1 MKIKMH
7 KMASTVMLIL
17 IIIANY
23 SSYTTELDP
32 IDHTDDLLPNE
43 QISSQTLFVDPQ
55 IVTAA
60 GQKISE
66 LSIIVST
73 YEDSFRT
80 VEERLQSI
88 ENISIRQDFPA
99 FNQIVIQIKTNS
111 ISILESIAGIKGIYL
126 NTAQKITSISKITPS
141 SSTDLLEEQ
150 NKDSIFGYNVS
161 KFLQTDELSSLT
173 GLNDSQL
180 QGKNTVVAIIDA
192 GIDYLLEDMDYF
204 EGLEGIN
211 ENISDYMTDFQE
223 NFLGFNMLNQNISF
237 NVLGAVS
244 MVPYEPLAY
253 TDFRGTGTN
262 FAGLIGGTGE
272 NISVHND
279 PLNLNSTV
287 NINYTG
293 IAPECQLLNVKV
305 LDSLGFTYYSF
316 ILSGL
321 NWALER
327 DADIA
332 FIPWSFP
339 GFADDPICQA
349 VDRLNKEGI
358 IVVTA
363 VGDDG
368 PAYTSVFSPAQA
380 KTAIRVGAYDQY
392 QQKISNFSSR
402 GPTSDMRT
410 AVDLSAPA
418 INIAGPSTSLAYDS
432 NNQSLTLFNS
442 SKSSAAIVVGAIAIL
457 IGIFPSIT
465 PEMVKIALMKT
476 ATPLS
481 SYANPNEEGFG
492 LLNLAGAI
500 NFLQQYYESD
510 EFPDRVL
517 TVNPYPGM
525 ITNID
530 ILEVKE
536 NLNLYN
542 SSQDIN
548 LFAITGNQAL
558 MTALVCMNLTQL
570 QGLENGSIPDIHL
583 PLNIFGFSFNET
595 YISFLELDVERE
607 MDVMFKTTDPS
618 FYSRY
623 SSVLSY
629 QDEIFITISIESWSY
644 IYDSTVPDYNPG
656 FPIDPESPELPE
668 NITAWEDFD
677 FSQINNTE
685 YWTEQFGFNY
695 TGRVP
700 VFKFNFGF
708 INYGARHFDNL
719 TLHSSFKSDLYLNE
733 QGITDYNEMNS
744 MPTDILDAGID
755 DIWEYDAEKE
765 MFLVHDQYTQGEN
778 ASYEWTSLLFNS
790 TTHSLIGYEINE
802 TNDIFNSLFATT
814 IPEYSNGISNKVNL
828 NQTDMGFK
836 AAWLID
842 ESLMPGES
850 QIFSANYVVSK
861 GFSLNDSKNAAFQSL
876 DFIFNNVSDIIIED
890 LAIIRTR
897 SQRMISID
905 EKYNSEIV
913 LLNLGNVVLNSTEIY
928 FTSNFSSTEFEEE
941 IFSKVYTIP
950 QIAPYEIRRFNARW
964 VPIFIGI
971 YEISWRIGGFAELM
985 SIIDDSPINNFQ
997 GRFAIVYDNTPLI
1010 PFLDDLILITPN
1022 IFPVAPFVIL
1032 HPLDIAMTNLT
1043 IISPIKFQNFTTAI
1057 EGKFGSFLT
1066 VDILEK
1072 DTVSTYSKVDL
1083 QIMVPMAY
1091 QPDVIAINLHILN
1104 QEIGFDSIL
1113 PIQFQLEENHGRF
1126 IFDGIHSQIMP
1137 DFALDESI
1145 LGEFNIEL
1153 EGNTIQ
1159 GGLDFNKLLAD
1170 RVETIY
1176 GNYYQFHEDLSNFA
1190 PKGMSMTQ
1198 LITGLDLSEMVGGGF
1213 DLSALEGGEGGMN
1226 IEDSFALQQI
1236 FRGDNFFSSMGP
1248 MTTDFYSYDLMKFFD
1263 GIIMMDPEIAFTIEE
1278 KEAIQKYIDLGGRI
1292 YLFAENNSKTD
1303 INATNSLLSIF
1314 NVSIATQ
1321 INGTVALPSEQWLNI
1336 SQYPNNALPQGVDPI
1351 NLVDPLTFQI
1361 NSSNISNYTIVEH
1374 NDYSLEIHSGL
1385 GVLFVLGDGEI
1396 FQEKNIQKDA
1406 NLIYINTIFEQTTQN
1421 RFNWEGGLTKNVV
1434 DRNKSTYLQFNQ
1446 VTQDMSRY
1454 LDEDLL
1460 MIANGIDLN
1469 GNSIDFEIFGY
1480 ESPFIPMIRTNST
1493 GFFTEISSNRI
1504 TVEEIWVTIM
1514 IDSPAALA
1522 ETFSFLLKVNQDVSS
1537 SPPPVIVYELE
1548 EYAYPKYL
1556 EIIFVGQLFLV
1567 IIITYSYTSKKWK
1580 IRQKYIPINDE
1591 LQAKVKTN
1599 LSSLSRMF
1607 KMLKIGI
1614 DNEELDDLER
1624 IRHIVQNRDLID
1636 TTIDDVYDLA
1646 SELGEQ

>member
-1 MKIKMH
+1 MKFKTH
-7 KMASTVMLIL
+7 KFLSMGMFILIL
-17 IIIANY
+17 VANSNSY
-23 SSYTTELDP
+23 IYNWDTIDPTEDSQFIEKLSSRTLFIDPRIQTAASQEITELSLV
-32 IDHTDDLLPNE
+32 I
-43 QISSQTLFVDPQ
+43 
-55 IVTAA
+55 
-60 GQKISE
+60 
-66 LSIIVST
+66 ST
-73 YEDSFRT
+73 YEDSFSF
-80 VEERLQSI
+80 VLEMLYSI
-88 ENISIRQDFPA
+88 DGISIIQDFPA
-99 FNQIVIQIKTNS
+99 FNQIVIQSRVNS
-111 ISILESIAGIKGIYL
+111 ISILEKMAGIKGIYL
-126 NTAQKITSISKITPS
+126 NTAQKIEIFSQKPPIS
-141 SSTDLLEEQ
+141 SSTDLEEQ
-150 NKDSIFGYNVS
+150 KTDSIFGYNVS
-161 KFLQTDELSSLT
+161 EFLRKNELSALT

-180 QGKNTVVAIIDA
+180 QGKNTVVAMIDA
-192 GIDYLLEDMDYF
+192 GIDYLLEDMNYF
-204 EGLEGIN
+204 EGTEGIN

-237 NVLGAVS
+237 NILGAVS
-244 MVPYEPLAY
+244 MIPYEPLAY

-262 FAGLIGGTGE
+262 FAGLIGGMGE
-272 NISVHND
+272 NISVHDD
-279 PLNLNSTV
+279 PLDLNSTT

-293 IAPECQLLNVKV
+293 IAPGCQLLNVKV

-339 GFADDPICQA
+339 GYADDPICQA
-349 VDRLNKEGI
+349 VDRLNQEGVV
-358 IVVTA
+358 VVTA
-363 VGDDG
+363 AGDDG

-392 QQKISNFSSR
+392 QEIIANFSSR

-410 AVDLSAPA
+410 AIDLSAPA
-418 INIAGPSTSLAYDS
+418 FNIAGPSTSLAYDA
-432 NNQSLTLFNS
+432 NNQSLTFFNS

-457 IGIFPSIT
+457 IGAFPSIT
-465 PEMVKIALMKT
+465 PEMIKIALMKT

-492 LLNLAGAI
+492 LLNLVAAI
-500 NFLQQYYESD
+500 QFIQRYYETD

-530 ILEVKE
+530 MLEVKE

-570 QGLENGSIPDIHL
+570 QGLGNGSVPDIHL
-583 PLNIFGFSFNET
+583 PLNIFGFSYNTT
-595 YISFLELDVERE
+595 YVSFLELDVERE

-629 QDEIFITISIESWSY
+629 QDEIFITVSIESWSY
-644 IYDSTVPDYNPG
+644 IYDTTIPDYNPG
-656 FPIDPESPELPE
+656 LPIDPDNPELPE

-677 FSQINNTE
+677 FSQINSTD

-708 INYGARHFDNL
+708 INYGNRNFDNL

-733 QGITDYNEMNS
+733 QGITDYNDMNS

-755 DIWEYDAEKE
+755 DIWEYNASNE
-765 MFLVHDQYTQGEN
+765 MFLTHDQYTQGEN
-778 ASYEWTSLLFNS
+778 ATYEWTSILFNS
-790 TTHSLIGYEINE
+790 TTHSLSGYEIGE
-802 TNDIFNSLFATT
+802 TTDIFNSLFTT
-814 IPEYSNGISNKVNL
+814 IIPEYSNSISSKVNL

-842 ESLMPGES
+842 DCLVPGES

-861 GFSLNDSKNAAFQSL
+861 GSSLENSKFAAYESL
-876 DFIFNNVSDIIIED
+876 RFIQNNVSELIIED

-905 EKYNSEIV
+905 EKYNSELV
-913 LLNLGNVVLNSTEIY
+913 VLNLGNTLLNSTEIS
-928 FTSNFSSTEFEEE
+928 FTSNFSSTEFEQE
-941 IFSKVYTIP
+941 IFSKVFSIP
-950 QIAPYEIRRFNARW
+950 QIAPHEIQRFSAKW
-964 VPIFIGI
+964 VPIFVGI
-971 YEISWRIGGFAELM
+971 YEVSWRIGGYADLG

-997 GRFAIVYDNTPLI
+997 GRFAVVYDNSPLI
-1010 PFLDDLILITPN
+1010 PNLKDLILITPN

-1043 IISPIKFQNFTTAI
+1043 IISPIKFQNFTTVI
-1057 EGKFGSFLT
+1057 EGQFGSFLT
-1066 VDILEK
+1066 LEILEK
-1072 DTVSTYSKVDL
+1072 DAVSTYSKVDL

-1091 QPDVIAINLHILN
+1091 QPDVIAINLHIVN
-1104 QEIGFDSIL
+1104 KDVGFDSIL

-1137 DFALDESI
+1137 NFALDDSI
-1145 LGEFNIEL
+1145 LGEFNIQL
-1153 EGNTIQ
+1153 EGATIK

-1198 LITGLDLSEMVGGGF
+1198 LISGLDLSDMVGGGF

-1236 FRGDNFFSSMGP
+1236 FRGDNFFSSMGL
-1248 MTTDFYSYDLMKFFD
+1248 MTTDFYSYDLIKFFD
-1263 GIIMMDPEIAFTIEE
+1263 GIIMMDPEITFTKEE
-1278 KEAIQKYIDLGGRI
+1278 NNAIKKYLELGGRI
-1292 YLFAENNSKTD
+1292 YLFTENNSKTD

-1314 NVSIATQ
+1314 NITVANQ
-1321 INGTVALPSEQWLNI
+1321 VNGTVTIPSDQWLNASI
-1336 SQYPNNALPQGVDPI
+1336 YPMNFLSQGLDPI

-1361 NSSNISNYTIVEH
+1361 DTQNSSNFTIVQH

-1385 GVLFVLGDGEI
+1385 GILFVLGDGEL
-1396 FQEKNIQKDA
+1396 FQEKNIQNDD
-1406 NLIYINTIFEQTTQN
+1406 NLVYINTIFEQTTQN
-1421 RFNWEGGLTKNVV
+1421 RFLWEGGLTQNVV
-1434 DRNKSTYLQFNQ
+1434 DRNQSTYLEFNQ
-1446 VTQDMSRY
+1446 VTQNMTKY
-1454 LDEDLL
+1454 LEEDLL

-1480 ESPFIPMIRTNST
+1480 SSPFVPMIQTNAT
-1493 GFFTEISSNRI
+1493 GFFTEISSKQI
-1504 TVEEIWVTIM
+1504 EAEEIWVTVM
-1514 IDSPAALA
+1514 IDSPTALA
-1522 ETFSFLLKVNQDVSS
+1522 ETFSFRLKVNQNISS
-1537 SPPPVIVYELE
+1537 ALPPVQIYELK
-1548 EYAYPKYL
+1548 EYAYPKFL

-1636 TTIDDVYDLA
+1636 TTIEDVYDLA